1 MTQPI
6 KTPARFLFSR
16 EMPKAKRR
24 FTKGTL
30 LGRPLRR
37 KDSGTAATNF
47 RGRQRVKR
55 LRLRKLQRIARRR
68 NRPV

>member
-1 MTQPI
+1 MKHT
-6 KTPARFLFSR
+6 SS
-16 EMPKAKRR
+16 
-24 FTKGTL
+24 
-30 LGRPLRR
+30 PLRHYKQKIGLTTTTFR
-37 KDSGTAATNF
+37 KWRRTTMRGRRTTPGTAATNF

>member
-1 MTQPI
+1 MTPPI

-37 KDSGTAATNF
+37 KDSGTKATNF
-47 RGRQRVKR
+47 RSRARVKR
-55 LRLRKLQRIARRR
+55 LRLRRLQRQSRRR
-68 NRPV
+68 QRP